1 MPDSLSIWK
10 HGLDA
15 IMLCARSTV
24 QYLQFVAAQ
33 LPNATA
39 ASDSLRPTELR
50 APAGCV
56 AEPSADYMG
65 AAPCSG
71 CC

>member
-1 MPDSLSIWK
+1 MTLGVDDVTNRSL
-10 HGLDA
+10 LYA
-15 IMLCARSTV
+15 CSTV

-39 ASDSLRPTELR
+39 ALDGLRPTELR
-50 APAGCV
+50 APSGCV

-65 AAPCSG
+65 AHPCG
-71 CC
+71 DCC

>member
-1 MPDSLSIWK
+1 MLVGPGIWEN
-10 HGLDA
+10 GPDA
-15 IMLCARSTV
+15 IWLCARSTV

-39 ASDSLRPTELR
+39 ASDGLRPTELR

-56 AEPSADYMG
+56 AETSADYMG
-65 AAPCSG
+65 APPCSD
-71 CC
+71 C

>member
-1 MPDSLSIWK
+1 M
-10 HGLDA
+10 
-15 IMLCARSTV
+15 

-39 ASDSLRPTELR
+39 ASDGLRPTELR

-56 AEPSADYMG
+56 AERSADYMG
-65 AAPCSG
+65 APPCSG
-71 CC
+71 SC